1 MLKESGVPIFIAC
14 RQEVDGLTENDAK
27 AAVING
33 MAVNAEGKA
42 LPQPTQSSFCHIC
55 HQTDTLPSYLGG
67 RVRYA
72 DHFCIGMPARVTPIS
87 PNPF

>member
-33 MAVNAEGKA
+33 MAVNVEGKA
-42 LPQPTQSSFCHIC
+42 LP
-55 HQTDTLPSYLGG
+55 
-67 RVRYA
+67 
-72 DHFCIGMPARVTPIS
+72 
-87 PNPF
+87 